1 MAKNPSKKKVSSRT
15 STRQTTA
22 TEKGSSYAKGRVKKS
37 TKATKTNF
45 EEDPLTDDD
54 TNNVHE
60 EESDEERIRVTQPDE
75 VDDDDEEDDDG
86 EDASGKSDDS
96 DSEEEGDGPE
106 APLPKRRKTAKA
118 LS

>member
-1 MAKNPSKKKVSSRT
+1 MANTPSKTKGRT
-15 STRQTTA
+15 STRRTTA

-60 EESDEERIRVTQPDE
+60 EESDEEKIRQ
-75 VDDDDEEDDDG
+75 
-86 EDASGKSDDS
+86 SIS
-96 DSEEEGDGPE
+96 
-106 APLPKRRKTAKA
+106 PKVVGT
-118 LS
+118 